1 MEKGNKMY
9 SAEIVDKA
17 TSAVAMGFSCDDH
30 SFKESIKELPEE
42 VQAMVL
48 TSVLVGHV
56 AIHARMRKVLSKAS
70 EIQNKLKEMKN
81 PTKEDVDK
89 LFKEAFEKMCNE
101 KQIILRELSYTS
113 QLNEKV
119 NLGATYVVANT
130 QDR

>member
-17 TSAVAMGFSCDDH
+17 TSAVAMGFSCDDN

-48 TSVLVGHV
+48 SSVLVGHV

-70 EIQNKLKEMKN
+70 EIQKKLKEMKN

-89 LFKEAFEKMCNE
+89 LFKEAFEKMGKE
-101 KQIILRELSYTS
+101 E
-113 QLNEKV
+113 
-119 NLGATYVVANT
+119 
-130 QDR
+130 

>member
-9 SAEIVDKA
+9 SSEVVDKA

-70 EIQNKLKEMKN
+70 EIEKKLKEMKN
-81 PTKEDVDK
+81 STKEDVDK

-101 KQIILRELSYTS
+101 K
-113 QLNEKV
+113 
-119 NLGATYVVANT
+119 
-130 QDR
+130 

>member
-17 TSAVAMGFSCDDH
+17 TSAVAMGFSLDDH

-42 VQAMVL
+42 VQAMVVA
-48 TSVLVGHV
+48 SVLAGHV
-56 AIHARMRKVLSKAS
+56 TIHVKMREVLSKAS
-70 EIQNKLKEMKN
+70 EIPKKLKEMKN

-101 KQIILRELSYTS
+101 K
-113 QLNEKV
+113 
-119 NLGATYVVANT
+119 
-130 QDR
+130 